1 MNAVLTQIK
10 SCLDWWESWVAA
22 LMTARILCSMK
33 LKKKLLKNFFFSM
46 SSCVLAIIL
55 SQFIEE
61 IVIKFNYLNYVYKNS

>member
-33 LKKKLLKNFFFSM
+33 LKKKLLKIFFFSM

-55 SQFIEE
+55 
-61 IVIKFNYLNYVYKNS
+61 L